1 MSESVLAPEPGPGG
15 TCRVCS
21 GRLDGALR
29 CSTCGAA
36 YGESNR
42 CPHCG
47 TVADIEE
54 SSSLR
59 QRCRVCGGPRVAID
73 DAAVVRS
80 GRERGALR
88 RAKQEHARAVAW
100 RVGAAVVG
108 AFGLL
113 SLLVMLLVLAFATPG
128 ALGSAI
134 GIAVAVSPLL
144 LALYGLRRGARA
156 VASRDRELDAA
167 WALAASDVMR
177 DRGREIDARE
187 LARLMRLSE
196 DQAEQLLARLSV
208 EDFVRA
214 RVSDT
219 GDLLYE
225 PSHALAEAELEVST
239 AAGVDDGANA
249 DPAAR
254 VRR

>member
-1 MSESVLAPEPGPGG
+1 LTESALAPEPGPGG

-21 GRLDGALR
+21 GRLDSALR
-29 CSTCGAA
+29 CATCGAA
-36 YGESNR
+36 YGEGNR

-47 TVADIEE
+47 SVADIEE

-59 QRCRVCGGPRVAID
+59 YRCRVCGGPRVPID

-88 RAKQEHARAVAW
+88 RAKQEHARAAAW

-113 SLLVMLLVLAFATPG
+113 SFVVMLLVLAFATPG
-128 ALGSAI
+128 ALGAGI
-134 GIAVAVSPLL
+134 GIAVAVTPLV
-144 LALYGLRRGARA
+144 LALYGFRRGARA
-156 VASRDRELDAA
+156 AASRDRELDAA

-177 DRGREIDARE
+177 ERGREIDARE
-187 LARLMRLSE
+187 LGRLMRLSE
-196 DQAEQLLARLSV
+196 EHAEQLLARLSV

-225 PSHALAEAELEVST
+225 SSHALTEAEQADEQSLSTDAVS
-239 AAGVDDGANA
+239 
-249 DPAAR
+249 R